1 MQRPLV
7 VVLLLCV
14 VATAQERPKVLFL
27 SHSAGFVHPVVKRPT
42 SDTLSL
48 AEERLRDLGKGKYAV
63 TPTQDAA
70 SLTPEMLADY
80 GAVVFMTTG
89 EVPLPQATRDALF
102 RRLRAGGGLVGIH
115 CATDTYY
122 KVSTWAD
129 MIGGVFAG
137 HPWTQRVRL
146 RVEQPAHSIAAP
158 FLKDTEIDEEIYQ
171 FKNFRRAPL
180 DVVLSLDLAS
190 VDATKGQRT
199 DGDYALAWTRAWG
212 AGRVFYTA
220 LGHGPSAWND
230 PRFLAHL
237 ESGIDWA
244 LETRP
249 QPPRAVPSGAV
260 AAATVPGNGP
270 RRAWELRSLRF
281 DAEIH
286 LDYAKPAPT
295 KDGKPRRYGRLRI
308 GPKTAIVLA
317 DDGDGSVGNG
327 SHAAIDGI
335 RAPDEA
341 VSIRGRASE
350 TIDIAW
356 TAPRIRATGETRFP
370 ARLSVWHNGIPV
382 HRNVEVDDVSTSPTL
397 ELDDDVPAPRAFW
410 GIGRASSQ

>member
-7 VVLLLCV
+7 VLLLLCV
-14 VATAQERPKVLFL
+14 VAAAQERPKVLFL

-42 SDTLSL
+42 SETLAL

-63 TPTQDAA
+63 TPSQDAA

-89 EVPLPQATRDALF
+89 EIPLPQATRDALF

-146 RVEQPAHSIAAP
+146 RVEQPTHSIAAP
-158 FLKDTEIDEEIYQ
+158 FASNPEIDEEIYQ

-190 VDATKGQRT
+190 VDAAKGQRT

-237 ESGIDWA
+237 ENGIDWA
-244 LETRP
+244 LDPRP
-249 QPPRAVPSGAV
+249 KPPRALPSGAV
-260 AAATVPGNGP
+260 AGVPGNGP
-270 RRAWELRSLRF
+270 RRTWELRSLHF

-286 LDYAKPAPT
+286 LDYVKPAPT
-295 KDGKPRRYGRLRI
+295 ADGKSRRYGRLRL
-308 GPKTAIVLA
+308 GPKTTILLA
-317 DDGDGSVGNG
+317 DDGGGPTGSG
-327 SHAAIDGI
+327 SHAAIDGV

-356 TAPRIRATGETRFP
+356 TAPRVRATGIVKTP
-370 ARLSVWHNGIPV
+370 ARISVWHNGIPV
-382 HRNVEVDDVSTSPTL
+382 HRNVVVDDVTTTSTL